1 MAVTTTTFD
10 SLLSGLSSEAT
21 NSVEI
26 IMRNTSTG
34 VSKKMSFATF
44 AALLYAWITSN
55 KASDLASVLGG
66 WVYGSGNNT
75 DANEFPDRSV
85 YVWAT
90 ASYTEQNKPFYGGVM
105 ITVFT
110 GDYGVQFAF
119 RDSPTTTNSQF
130 AYRTFWG
137 GSWRSWRITFANDEI
152 FGSI

>member
-66 WVYGSGNNT
+66 LFPNNGNASSFDGATSDGMYTVSGLT
-75 DANEFPDRSV
+75 IPTLSQ
-85 YVWAT
+85 Y
-90 ASYTEQNKPFYGGVM
+90 SLYGGLLVLHSGG
-105 ITVFT
+105 IIIQIVVANHVF
-110 GDYGVQFAF
+110 AA
-119 RDSPTTTNSQF
+119 R
-130 AYRTFWG
+130 AYV
-137 GSWRSWRITFANDEI
+137 GSWSGWIGCA
-152 FGSI
+152 